1 MNNLKFILILL
12 VLLSCKKQNHKTYSD
27 HVKYHPASKSS
38 EYKKTNSWTDRVYLI
53 DPLHIDY
60 VLKQN
65 EIDGFT
71 EVPVPSLRLDEDK
84 KKILTLSKTLSP
96 QISALFEKYIFAIY
110 FCKNLGGSGITGY
123 IYNEN
128 QVPVGGYIIFD
139 SEVLN
144 KKANEWISY
153 KENTVFFSST
163 LELKIK
169 IEEPKNDTV
178 ENALLY
184 ILLHEFGHVLSNTLN
199 ITPDQ
204 RSKDSFQDYPFYQKI
219 WNADLEVN
227 ETFTKYNFLKRVFFY
242 TTDKKISLEEK
253 GSSIYSHLKESPFP
267 TLYGATSG
275 QDHFAESF
283 VSYVH
288 CILEKKPWQLTI
300 SDRKTSKIIFT
311 MDNNLLKNQFEIDF
325 INKLLQ

>member
-1 MNNLKFILILL
+1 LNNLKFILLVL
-12 VLLSCKKQNHKTYSD
+12 VLLNCKKQNYKTYQD
-27 HVKYHPASKSS
+27 PVKYHAASKSY
-38 EYKKTNSWTDRVYLI
+38 EYTKTNSWTDRVYLI

-71 EVPVPSLRLDEDK
+71 EIPVPSSQLEVDK

-110 FCKNLGGSGITGY
+110 FCKNLGGSGITGF
-123 IYNEN
+123 IYNEK
-128 QVPVGGYIIFD
+128 QIPVGGFIIFD

-153 KENTVFFSST
+153 KENTVFFSSK

-169 IEEPKNDTV
+169 IEEPQNDTV

-204 RSKDSFQDYPFYQKI
+204 RSIDSFQNYPFFQKV
-219 WNADLEVN
+219 WNADLEIN
-227 ETFTKYNFLKRVFFY
+227 ETFTKYNFLNRVFFY
-242 TTDKKISLEEK
+242 TSDKKISLEEK
-253 GSSIYSHLKESPFP
+253 GISIYSRLKESPFP

-288 CILEKKPWQLTI
+288 CKLEKKPWVLTI
-300 SDRKTSKIIFT
+300 RNPKTNEILFEMQNPI
-311 MDNNLLKNQFEIDF
+311 LQNQFEMDF
-325 INKLLQ
+325 FDKLIP